1 MDWID
6 FLSAIALVLILEG
19 MMPFANPGWMRRMM
33 ASLSQLEDGPLRS
46 AGLISMIM
54 GLLLLYFV
62 RFS

>member
-6 FLSAIALVLILEG
+6 FLSAIALVLIFEG
-19 MMPFANPGWMRRMM
+19 MMPFANPEWMRRMM
-33 ASLSQLEDGPLRS
+33 SSLSQLGDGPLRS
-46 AGLISMIM
+46 AGLISMTM